1 MKAKDLI
8 KILEKNPDMDIR
20 IEYTD
25 HTDWTYQQDLEE
37 TDVNVGEILPDED
50 EVNSW
55 DFGDGDIQGLYNRQA
70 FIFSMKY

>member
-55 DFGDGDIQGLYNRQA
+55 DFGDGDIQ
-70 FIFSMKY
+70 